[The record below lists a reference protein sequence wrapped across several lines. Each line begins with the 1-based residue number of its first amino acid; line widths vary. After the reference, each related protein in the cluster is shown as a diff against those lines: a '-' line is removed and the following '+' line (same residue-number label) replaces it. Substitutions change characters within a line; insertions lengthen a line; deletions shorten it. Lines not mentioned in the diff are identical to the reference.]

1 MIVRQLAMTY
11 EIELYSYSLVHLLPT
26 SPKGKK
32 QRPVRTTKARVPLTR
47 ILGSAPFF
55 SSSGPSQGSK
65 LMIYL
70 YNNDLPKALWSP
82 QFFAICMWNR
92 AVATVSCTFFRPHLP
107 KVLRPW
113 QFFAIFMWNRAL
125 ATVLC
130 TFCRP
135 HLAKVLRPWQ
145 FLNIFWSSCE
155 TAETKTLVR
164 RPRMAILL
172 EKTRGFA
179 PESLFKTEFT
189 RSGSLTLPNYVMI
202 LWCGCHDD
210 VVDMMIEMMMWLPWW
225 WES

>member
-1 MIVRQLAMTY
+1 
-11 EIELYSYSLVHLLPT
+11 
-26 SPKGKK
+26 
-32 QRPVRTTKARVPLTR
+32 
-47 ILGSAPFF
+47 
-55 SSSGPSQGSK
+55 
-65 LMIYL
+65 MIYL
-70 YNNDLPKALWSP
+70 YNNDLPKALWST

-92 AVATVSCTFFRPHLP
+92 AFATVSCTFFRPHLP

-113 QFFAIFMWNRAL
+113 QFFTIFMWNRAL

-135 HLAKVLRPWQ
+135 YLAKVLRPWQ

-179 PESLFKTEFT
+179 PESPFKTEFT